1 MSTAYPVNLD
11 LSGRPVLVVGGG
23 PVAARKVAGLL
34 RAGAAVTV
42 VAPDAVSDIAD
53 DPDVRWFARP
63 YQRGEVAS
71 YRLGITAT
79 SDPLVNAQVAAD
91 GETAGIFVNSA
102 DDPANCTFT
111 LPAVARHGD
120 LQVAISTNGRSP
132 GLARWLRRR
141 YERELS
147 GGYDQLLDLLSET
160 RAEARA
166 TFGTS
171 EVEGWDDALDADL
184 LGLVRTGRIEDA
196 RAVLRTSLGITGE
209 AAREVRS

>member
-1 MSTAYPVNLD
+1 MTAAYPVNLD
-11 LSGRPVLVVGGG
+11 LTGRPVLVVGGG

-34 RAGAAVTV
+34 RSGATVTV
-42 VAPDAVSDIAD
+42 VAPDAIPDIAD

-63 YQRGEVAS
+63 YQRGELAS

-79 SDPLVNAQVAAD
+79 SDPAVNAQVAAD
-91 GETAGIFVNSA
+91 GETAGVFVNSA
-102 DDPANCTFT
+102 DDPENCTFT

-120 LQVAISTNGRSP
+120 LQVTISTNGRSP

-166 TFGTS
+166 AFGTS
-171 EVEGWDDALDADL
+171 EVTGWDDALDADL
-184 LGLVRTGRIEDA
+184 LGLVRAGRIEDA
-196 RAVLRTSLGITGE
+196 RSMLRISLGLTAE
-209 AAREVRS
+209 RAREVAS

>member
-1 MSTAYPVNLD
+1 MNTSYAVNLELD
-11 LSGRPVLVVGGG
+11 GRPVLVVGGG
-23 PVAARKVAGLL
+23 AVAARKVAGLL
-34 RAGAAVTV
+34 RAGASVTV
-42 VAPDAVSDIAD
+42 VAPKAVREITD
-53 DPDVRWFARP
+53 DPDVRWFQRR

-71 YRLGITAT
+71 YRLAITAT
-79 SDPLVNAQVAAD
+79 DDHDVNALVASD
-91 GETAGIFVNSA
+91 GDTAGVFVNSA
-102 DDPANCTFT
+102 DDPANCSFT

-166 TFGTS
+166 AFGTS
-171 EVEGWDDALDADL
+171 EVDGWDDALDADL
-184 LGLVRTGRIEDA
+184 LGLVRAGRIEDA
-196 RAVLRTSLGITGE
+196 RAVLREYLGLTT
-209 AAREVRS
+209 EVAS

>member
-1 MSTAYPVNLD
+1 MSAAYAVNLD
-11 LSGRPVLVVGGG
+11 LTGRPVLVVGGG
-23 PVAARKVAGLL
+23 PVAARKIAGLL
-34 RAGAAVTV
+34 RAGAIVTA
-42 VAPDAVSDIAD
+42 VAPEAVGEIAD

-63 YQRGEVAS
+63 YQRGEIAS

-79 SDPLVNAQVAAD
+79 DDPEVNAQVAAD
-91 GETAGIFVNSA
+91 ADTAGVFVNSA
-102 DDPANCTFT
+102 DDPENCSFT

-147 GGYDQLLDLLSET
+147 GGYDQLLDLLAET

-166 TFGTS
+166 AFGTS
-171 EVEGWDDALDADL
+171 EISGWDDALDADL
-184 LGLVRTGRIEDA
+184 LGLVRSGRIEAA
-196 RAVLRTSLGITGE
+196 RAMLRESLGLTDVPS
-209 AAREVRS
+209 EVAS

>member
-1 MSTAYPVNLD
+1 MSASYPVNLD
-11 LSGRPVLVVGGG
+11 LAGRPVLVVGAG

-34 RAGAAVTV
+34 RARATVTV
-42 VAPDAVSDIAD
+42 VAPEAVTEIAD
-53 DPDVRWFARP
+53 DPDVRWFERP

-71 YRLGITAT
+71 YRLAITAT
-79 SDPLVNAQVAAD
+79 NDPEVNALVAAD
-91 GETAGIFVNSA
+91 AETAGVFVNSA
-102 DDPANCTFT
+102 DDPQNCSFT

-147 GGYDQLLDLLSET
+147 GGYDQLLELLSET

-166 TFGTS
+166 AFGTS
-171 EVEGWDDALDADL
+171 EITGWDDALDADL
-184 LGLVRTGRIEDA
+184 LGLVRSGRIEDA
-196 RAVLRTSLGITGE
+196 RAMLRESLGLADISS
-209 AAREVRS
+209 EVAS